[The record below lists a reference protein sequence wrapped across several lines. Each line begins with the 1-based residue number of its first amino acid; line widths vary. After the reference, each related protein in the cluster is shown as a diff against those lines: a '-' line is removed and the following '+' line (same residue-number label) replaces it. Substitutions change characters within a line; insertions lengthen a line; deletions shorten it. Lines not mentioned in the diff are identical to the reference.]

1 MGLDQYAGLRNEDGT
16 VKEEFYWR
24 KHARLQQFMA
34 CEFEEQNKKQNI
46 ILLMICNILALMV
59 VRVV

>member
-24 KHARLQQFMA
+24 KHARLQQLWLV
-34 CEFEEQNKKQNI
+34 NSKSKIKKQNI
-46 ILLMICNILALMV
+46 ILLMICNILDLMV
-59 VRVV
+59 AKVV